1 VKSKLRLVGVVL
13 LLAAVVLYVLGYG
26 AWAGFLVFG
35 AIAEITTWILILT
48 NKSREDIQQ
57 LKHSDT

>member
-1 VKSKLRLVGVVL
+1 MKTILLIVGVVL
-13 LLAAVVLYVLGYG
+13 VMAAVVLGYG